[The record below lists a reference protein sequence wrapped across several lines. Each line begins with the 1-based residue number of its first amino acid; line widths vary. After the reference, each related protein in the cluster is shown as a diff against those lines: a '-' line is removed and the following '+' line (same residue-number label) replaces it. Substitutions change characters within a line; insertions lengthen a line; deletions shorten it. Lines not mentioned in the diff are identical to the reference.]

1 MKIPYAIICMKI
13 PIDGYRPVLLV
24 MVPDCGY
31 GLTKIKGPTQY
42 VSP

>member
-1 MKIPYAIICMKI
+1 MKIPYAALIAI
-13 PIDGYRPVLLV
+13 PIEEYSPVLLV